1 VSIAVVT
8 DSTAYLPAGVGTGV
22 TVVPLHVVLGDH
34 SGLEGSEISPSDVA
48 AALDARSPVTT
59 SRPTPRSFIR
69 AYADAVAN
77 GATGIV
83 SVHLS
88 ETLSSTIDAARI
100 AAADTG
106 VPVEVV
112 DSRGVGMAVGFAVL
126 AAARAA
132 GQGLQAAAEAA
143 RRTAAETATF
153 FSVETLEHLRRG
165 GRITARQAILGTA
178 LSVKPILHVV
188 DGSIELLEKVRT
200 TSRAMLHLENRV
212 AETAADRAV
221 DIAVHHLRQEERAQG
236 LADRLRERIPG
247 LRELYLAEVGAVVA
261 AHTGPGLLGVVVAP
275 AS

>member
-1 VSIAVVT
+1 MSIAVVT
-8 DSTAYLPAGVGTGV
+8 DSTSYMPAELAQGIA
-22 TVVPLHVVLGDH
+22 VVPLHVVLGDH

-48 AALDARSPVTT
+48 AALEARSAVTT

-69 AYADAVAN
+69 AYADAVAA

-88 ETLSSTIDAARI
+88 ERLSSTIDAARI
-100 AAADTG
+100 AAADTD
-106 VPVEVV
+106 VPVRVV
-112 DSRGVGMAVGFAVL
+112 DGRGVGMAVGFAVL
-126 AAARAA
+126 AARRAA
-132 GQGLQAAAEAA
+132 PAGLDAAAEAA
-143 RRTAAETATF
+143 DSTATQTQTF

-200 TSRAMLHLENRV
+200 TSRAVARLEDRV
-212 AETAADRAV
+212 AEAAGERPVDIAIHHLQQADRA
-221 DIAVHHLRQEERAQG
+221 QT
-236 LADRLRERIPG
+236 LADRLRDRVPR
-247 LRELYLAEVGAVVA
+247 LRDLHLAEVGAVVA